1 MPPAMTTPA
10 PLILASASPRR
21 RELLAEL
28 GAVFTVVVADV
39 VEHEDTN
46 LDPRVM
52 VARNSAL
59 KADHVAARH
68 SDAWVLGADTTVFV
82 DGHALNKPADLDAAR
97 AMLRRLS
104 GRAHTVFT
112 GVALRHVGLG
122 VREDLGVASEV
133 EFRVL
138 ADADIEEYLRLVHVL
153 DKAGAYA
160 IQEHGERLVAAR
172 LGSLSNIVG
181 LPQDEV
187 RELLTRRGVL
197 R

>member
-1 MPPAMTTPA
+1 MPVPD

-21 RELLAEL
+21 RELLAQL
-28 GAVFTVVVADV
+28 GAVFTVVVANV
-39 VEHEDTN
+39 VEHEDPA

-59 KADHVAARH
+59 KADHVAALH
-68 SDAWVLGADTTVFV
+68 PEAWVLGADTTVFAE
-82 DGHALNKPADLDAAR
+82 GQALNKPADLDAAR

-112 GVALRHVGLG
+112 GIALRHSKRE

-133 EFRVL
+133 EFRSL
-138 ADADIEEYLRLVHVL
+138 SDADIEDYLRLVHVL

-160 IQEHGERLVAAR
+160 IQEHGERLVSAR
-172 LGSLSNIVG
+172 RGSLSNIIG

>member
-1 MPPAMTTPA
+1 MITSD

-21 RELLAEL
+21 RELLAQL
-28 GAVFTVVVADV
+28 GAVFTVVVADI
-39 VEHEDTN
+39 VEDEDPS

-59 KADHVAARH
+59 KAERVAALH
-68 SDAWVLGADTTVFV
+68 PEAWVLGADTTVFV
-82 DGHALNKPADLDAAR
+82 DGQALNKPVDLEAAR
-97 AMLRRLS
+97 VMLRRLS

-112 GVALRHVGLG
+112 GVALRHAGLR
-122 VREDLGVASEV
+122 VSEDLGVASEV
-133 EFRVL
+133 EFRSL
-138 ADADIEEYLRLVHVL
+138 SGADIEDYLRLVHVL

-160 IQEHGERLVAAR
+160 IQEHGERLVTAR
-172 LGSLSNIVG
+172 RGSLSNIIG

-197 R
+197 P

>member
-1 MPPAMTTPA
+1 MPVPD

-21 RELLAEL
+21 RELLAQL
-28 GAVFTVVVADV
+28 GAVFTVVVANV
-39 VEHEDTN
+39 VEHEDPA

-59 KADHVAARH
+59 KADHVAALH
-68 SDAWVLGADTTVFV
+68 PEAWVLGADTTVFAE
-82 DGHALNKPADLDAAR
+82 GQALNKPADLDAAR

-112 GVALRHVGLG
+112 GIALRHSKRE

-133 EFRVL
+133 EFRNL
-138 ADADIEEYLRLVHVL
+138 SDADIEDYLRLVHVL

-160 IQEHGERLVAAR
+160 IQEHGERLVSAR
-172 LGSLSNIVG
+172 RGSLSNIIG

>member
-1 MPPAMTTPA
+1 MPPAMPTTA

-28 GAVFTVVVADV
+28 GAFFSVVVADV
-39 VEHEDTN
+39 VEHEDPG

-59 KADHVAARH
+59 KADHVAGRH
-68 SDAWVLGADTTVFV
+68 PDAWVLGADTTVFV
-82 DGHALNKPADLDAAR
+82 DGHALNKPVDLDAAR

-112 GVALRHVGLG
+112 GVALRHAGRG
-122 VREDLGVASEV
+122 VSDDLGVASEV
-133 EFRVL
+133 EFRSL
-138 ADADIEEYLRLVHVL
+138 SDADIEDYLRLVHVL

-172 LGSLSNIVG
+172 RGSLSNIVG
-181 LPQDEV
+181 LPQEEV

>member
-1 MPPAMTTPA
+1 MTTPA

-39 VEHEDTN
+39 VEHEDPG

-122 VREDLGVASEV
+122 VSEDLGVASEV

-138 ADADIEEYLRLVHVL
+138 ADADIEEYLRLVYVL

-172 LGSLSNIVG
+172 RGSLSNIVG